1 MEELGFGHGFLKD
14 WGVGFRCGPV
24 PCEKRCVLSTK
35 SYIGGVW
42 SRRMCHRSRFETRC
56 WITADW
62 SVLVG
67 VVAEIHVCVG
77 DGVAVAV
84 EKEEDR
90 AVGRELIRFIGGI

>member
-1 MEELGFGHGFLKD
+1 
-14 WGVGFRCGPV
+14 
-24 PCEKRCVLSTK
+24 
-35 SYIGGVW
+35 
-42 SRRMCHRSRFETRC
+42 MCHRSRFETRC